1 MNPWMLLK
9 AWYRQ
14 YTWPCVIFIALFSVA
29 LSLGVALL
37 SQERAIKQSS
47 ANVSDQFDLII
58 GAPGS
63 KIDLVLDIAFLQTG
77 FLETVPTHVWHDLL
91 DDERVKWFA
100 PVVLGDGYA
109 GSPIIGT
116 TQPLLASIYGETEN
130 FPNIHSAF
138 VGANVELKAGQIF
151 QPQHGMLESSDED
164 EAEEHT
170 HHVDYQVVRK
180 LPITGTPWD
189 NAILVP
195 VEATWAVHGLG
206 DGHAEDEHEG
216 HEHGVHEGHEHEK
229 HEGHEH
235 EEHKGYGYEEH
246 EEHDHEREGHNEVEH
261 LGTFDEHD
269 PLKPVSA
276 FIVKPIT
283 IASAYGLRS
292 DFSNNETQGVFPA
305 EVMVTLYAL
314 MGDARAL
321 MSQITL
327 ICEALVMLS
336 LVFGIAALFALFKR
350 EFAILRTIGA
360 TRSYLL
366 LSVWMFVFSLMAVGL
381 LVGMV
386 LATLEVQWI
395 SYMLSNK
402 VQFNIEATLGG
413 KDWLFALAVLLVGS
427 VLALLPALFVYRVS
441 NEKLMQSI

>member
-14 YTWPCVIFIALFSVA
+14 YTWPCLIFIALFSVA

-63 KIDLVLDIAFLQTG
+63 KVDLVLDIAFLQTG
-77 FLETVPTHVWHDLL
+77 FLETVPTHIWHDLL
-91 DDERVKWFA
+91 DDERIEWFA
-100 PVVLGDGYA
+100 PIVLGDGYH
-109 GSPIIGT
+109 GSPIVGT
-116 TQPLLASIYGETEN
+116 TPHLLDSLYGAKAN
-130 FPNIHSAF
+130 FPTMHSAF
-138 VGANVELKAGQIF
+138 VGANVDLQVNEVF
-151 QPQHGMLESSDED
+151 QPQHGMLESNDEED
-164 EAEEHT
+164 GEVHT
-170 HHVDYQVVRK
+170 HHVDYQVVQK
-180 LPITGTPWD
+180 LPVTGTPWD

-206 DGHAEDEHEG
+206 DGHADDEHE
-216 HEHGVHEGHEHEK
+216 HE
-229 HEGHEH
+229 HEH
-235 EEHKGYGYEEH
+235 EEDEHDHDGLEHDEH
-246 EEHDHEREGHNEVEH
+246 EESIH
-261 LGTFDEHD
+261 LGTFDAHD
-269 PLKPVSA
+269 PFKPVSA
-276 FIVKPIT
+276 FIVKPNSV
-283 IASAYGLRS
+283 ASAYGLRS
-292 DFSNNETQGVFPA
+292 DFSNSETQGVFPA
-305 EVMVTLYAL
+305 EVMVMLYAL

-360 TRSYLL
+360 TRGYLL
-366 LSVWMFVFSLMAVGL
+366 LSVWLFVFSLMAVGL
-381 LVGMV
+381 LFGMLLV
-386 LATLEVQWI
+386 TLEVQWI
-395 SYMLSNK
+395 SHMLSSK
-402 VQFNIEATLGG
+402 VQFNINATLGAQ
-413 KDWLFALAVLLVGS
+413 DWLFGLAILLVGS
-427 VLALLPALFVYRVS
+427 VLALLPAVFVYRVS